1 MERDEYGRRLVVT
14 ECSELV
20 IKDAKKSTIIKAMIH
35 LNDNLTTIIYH
46 RKK

>member
-20 IKDAKKSTIIKAMIH
+20 IKDAQKFATRKAMIH
-35 LNDNLTTIIYH
+35 LNGNLTTTIYH